1 MKIPKHP
8 LKKYPNNKTLYKVYR
23 GKVKKKVTKQDME
36 RTLNRA
42 MLVISRLSKV
52 VVMMEDKF
60 SETKDGV
67 DFFMDKFE
75 KREAEYIKAIKILK
89 ERLLDKRWN
98 RRVN

>member
-1 MKIPKHP
+1 
-8 LKKYPNNKTLYKVYR
+8 
-23 GKVKKKVTKQDME
+23 
-36 RTLNRA
+36 
-42 MLVISRLSKV
+42 
-52 VVMMEDKF
+52 MMEDKF